1 MPNYYKLGKIP
12 VEVIDNFKKEVNQL
26 KTNESYQWIKF
37 NEKMSRIF
45 FDIFSNNELKIQK
58 KPSGELVQKV
68 FYSAPGHGFR
78 IHKDGVSCKSA
89 LNIAIS
95 SNSSDWVRWYDEVYI
110 EKISRCNVTDSS
122 RYNFGLSRNIDIREY
137 ENIPFEDELR
147 VETGDVYILDVDKYH
162 SFKCNGPNARI
173 IMQTK
178 FENFPTL
185 EDLRK
190 KISIDNFKN
199 GTL

>member
-1 MPNYYKLGKIP
+1 MANYYKIGKLSDT
-12 VEVIDNFKKEVNQL
+12 VVDNLRSEIEKL
-26 KTNESYQWIKF
+26 KTNENYQWIKF
-37 NEKMSRIF
+37 NNNIQEIF
-45 FDIFSNNELKIQK
+45 SEIFSNNKLKIQTK
-58 KPSGELVQKV
+58 NNGENVQKV
-68 FYSAPGHGFR
+68 FYSMPGHGFR
-78 IHKDGVSCKSA
+78 IHKDGIRCRSA

-95 SNSSDWVRWYDEVYI
+95 SNPSDWVRWYDEVYI

-178 FENFPTL
+178 FENFPSL
-185 EDLRK
+185 EDLNK
-190 KISIDNFKN
+190 QISIDNFKI
-199 GTL
+199 